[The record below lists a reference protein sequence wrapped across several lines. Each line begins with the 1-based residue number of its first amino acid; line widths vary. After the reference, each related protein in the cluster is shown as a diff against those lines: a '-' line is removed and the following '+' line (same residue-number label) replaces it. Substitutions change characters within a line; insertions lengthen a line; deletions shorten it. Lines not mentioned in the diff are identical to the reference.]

1 MGEQNVINRQVDL
14 KRKINKFCIKIKVYQ
29 YNLIKTIIDTLFS
42 FHYNIKYY
50 SDTVMILW
58 VVKFNVY
65 VLSQTLKANNL
76 CKVL

>member
-1 MGEQNVINRQVDL
+1 MFFLHIDNTHCAVI
-14 KRKINKFCIKIKVYQ
+14 CIIIKMYQ
-29 YNLIKTIIDTLFS
+29 YNLIKTIIDTLLL

-58 VVKFNVY
+58 LVKFNVY